1 MCSDKHRLSVVPVK
15 LLASHRQA
23 ATHAFEDAVL
33 ESFLEGLD
41 SHLVVGLELFDCG
54 YDARTISGGDR
65 GGLDDFVHVELD
77 VSCLEV
83 MVVDFDAATNRG
95 VLGVNE
101 PLRLPFA
108 TPEGWEVQVNA
119 RDVNLQL
126 ACLVEA
132 ETSSGRSFLEDSID
146 VAINCLCH
154 SRPEHMMRITR

>member
-1 MCSDKHRLSVVPVK
+1 MV
-15 LLASHRQA
+15 
-23 ATHAFEDAVL
+23 
-33 ESFLEGLD
+33 GLD
-41 SHLVVGLELFDCG
+41 LFNCG
-54 YDARTISGGDR
+54 YDARAISGGDR
-65 GGLDDFVHVELD
+65 GGLNDFVHVELD

-83 MVVDFDAATNRG
+83 MVVDFDAATDRG

-132 ETSSGRSFLEDSID
+132 ETSSGCSFLEYSID
-146 VAINCLCH
+146 VAVNCLCH
-154 SRPEHMMRITR
+154 SRPEHMMRLAR